1 MTSYEPI
8 LIAGEW
14 RASRDA
20 QAGFRAFDPG
30 TGQEIGPV
38 FPVSGAADIETA
50 LAAASAAASEL
61 AAVEPARIA
70 AFLDAYAAA
79 IEADASTLVDLAHA
93 ETALPREPRLAKVEL
108 PRTTNQLRQAAQ
120 AVRTSS
126 WTRATI
132 DTQAGLRSH
141 FAPLGK
147 PVLVFGP
154 NNFPFAYNAVAG
166 GDFASAIAA
175 RNPVIAKVH
184 PLQPSTSKR
193 LAELA
198 HRAVL
203 DTGLPAASVQMLY
216 HLDNALGAKLASDAR
231 VGAIG
236 FTGSRAGGLSLK
248 AAADPSGVPV
258 YAEMSSVNPVFLLP
272 GALAERGAELAQE
285 FFTSNT
291 MAGGQ
296 FCTNPGIVVVPH
308 CAHGDAF
315 VAAAAASFTNAQANV
330 LLSQGVL
337 DHFQQGLAALTNAGA
352 KILAQ
357 GKAATEPGYRQAP
370 TLLGVDGK
378 LFLAT
383 PKALQTEVF
392 GPASLI
398 VRADGVAEMVAIAQ
412 SFEGN
417 LTGSVYT
424 SKQGN
429 IDDDAT
435 ADIARALRPRVG
447 RLIGNKMPTGVAV
460 SPAMNHG
467 GPYPSTSH
475 SGFTAVGMPAS
486 IHRFAALHCYDNVP
500 AHLLPADLRDA
511 NPGGVQRLVDGRWT
525 TDDVAKATSA

>member
-1 MTSYEPI
+1 MATYEPV
-8 LIAGEW
+8 LIAGKW

-20 QAGFRAFDPG
+20 QSGFRAFDPA
-30 TGQEIGPV
+30 TGEEIGPA
-38 FPVSGAADIETA
+38 FPISGAIDVEAA

-61 AAVEPARIA
+61 AAMEPARIA

-79 IEADASTLVDLAHA
+79 IETDAQALVELAHA

-120 AVRTSS
+120 AVRASS
-126 WTRATI
+126 WTQATI

-141 FAPLGK
+141 FGPLGK

-175 RNPVIAKVH
+175 RNPVVAKAH
-184 PLQPSTSKR
+184 PLQPATSKR

-203 DTGLPAASVQMLY
+203 DAGLPAASVQMLY
-216 HLDNALGAKLASDAR
+216 HLDNELGARLAGDAR
-231 VGAIG
+231 IGAIG
-236 FTGSRAGGLSLK
+236 FTGSRTGGLALK
-248 AAADPSGVPV
+248 AAADPSGIPV

-272 GALAERGAELAQE
+272 GALAERASELAQE
-285 FFTSNT
+285 FFASNT
-291 MAGGQ
+291 MASGQ
-296 FCTNPGIVVVPH
+296 FCTNPGIVIVPH
-308 CAHGDAF
+308 GTDGDAF
-315 VAAAAASFTNAQANV
+315 VAAASASFANAQANV

-337 DHFQQGLAALTNAGA
+337 DHFRQGLAALTGAGA

-378 LFLAT
+378 RFVAA

-398 VRADGVAEMVAIAQ
+398 VRADGIAEMIAIAQ

-417 LTGSVYT
+417 LTGSVYAG
-424 SKQGN
+424 KQGSV
-429 IDDDAT
+429 DDT
-435 ADIARALRPRVG
+435 AAAGVARALRPRVG

-460 SPAMNHG
+460 SAAMNHG

-475 SGFTAVGMPAS
+475 SGFTAVGMPAA
-486 IHRFAALHCYDNVP
+486 IRRFAALHCYDNVP

-511 NPGGVQRLVDGRWT
+511 NPGGVQRLIDGRWT
-525 TDDVAKATSA
+525 TDDVTKATSA